1 MRSATPTGSGQ
12 GDKGTTVG
20 ESILI
25 VEDEETLRK
34 NLATFLA
41 REGHSTASAASGI
54 EAMDHLAR
62 HSFDIVVTDIQ
73 LGDLDGLDLLKR
85 VHSEAPNTVVLMMT
99 AYGSVNS
106 AVEAFR
112 NGAHDYLLKPFSLQE
127 LRQKINNIADY
138 RKLIR
143 ENVTLRHEI
152 QCQHDDFH
160 MVAESKAIYGMK
172 RLVRKVAA
180 SRSNLLITG
189 ESGTGK
195 ELVSRA
201 IHSLSP
207 NSDGLLVALNVAAI
221 PDALIE
227 SYLFGHERGAF
238 TGAERE
244 RCGAFRKAKGGTL
257 FLDEI
262 GELPLHVQPKLLRA
276 LEEKEITP
284 VGADAPVKVDVRI
297 ITATH
302 RDLEQM
308 VEEGSFRQDLLLRI
322 NVLTVHI
329 PPLRERVEDVPPL
342 VTHFVKR
349 FCIELKKP
357 RLNVDN
363 QFMRRLMSYHWRK
376 GNVRELSN
384 VIERAVIL
392 SEGDTLRVEDL
403 PDVFQAPGPG
413 STTTDLRNAVKQF
426 EYRHIA
432 SVLESVEGNRELAAR
447 ALGISPATLYRHMER
462 LRLAGYRFGTA
473 ANG

>member
-1 MRSATPTGSGQ
+1 M
-12 GDKGTTVG
+12 G

-41 REGHSTASAASGI
+41 REGHSVVAAASGAV
-54 EAMDHLAR
+54 AMDHLTQ

-85 VHSEAPNTVVLMMT
+85 VRSEAPNTVVLIMT
-99 AYGSVNS
+99 AYASINS

-112 NGAHDYLLKPFSLQE
+112 NGAHDYMLKPFSLQE
-127 LRQKINNIADY
+127 LRQKINNIAKY
-138 RKLIR
+138 HKLIR
-143 ENVTLRHEI
+143 ENAILRREI
-152 QCQHDDFH
+152 QQQHDDFN
-160 MVAESKAIYGMK
+160 MVAESKAISDLK
-172 RLVRKVAA
+172 KLVRKVAA

-201 IHSLSP
+201 THALSP
-207 NSDGLLVALNVAAI
+207 NPDALLVALNVAAI
-221 PDALIE
+221 PDTLIE

-238 TGAERE
+238 TGADRM
-244 RCGAFRKAKGGTL
+244 RYGAFRKAEGGTL

-262 GELPLHVQPKLLRA
+262 GELPLQVQPKLLRA
-276 LEEKEITP
+276 LEEKEILP
-284 VGADAPVKVDVRI
+284 VGADVPVKVDTRV

-308 VEEGSFRQDLLLRI
+308 VQEGSFRQDLLLRI
-322 NVLTVHI
+322 NVLSVHI
-329 PPLRERVEDVPPL
+329 PPLRERVEDIPPL
-342 VTHFVKR
+342 VNHFVNR
-349 FCIELKKP
+349 FCLELRKP

-363 QFMRRLMSYHWRK
+363 QVMRQLMSYHWSK

-392 SEGDTLRVEDL
+392 CEGDRLRMEDL
-403 PDVFQAPGPG
+403 PDAFQAPGPC
-413 STTTDLRNAVKQF
+413 STTTDLRKAVKQF
-426 EYRHIA
+426 EYQHIV
-432 SVLESVEGNRELAAR
+432 SVLESVEGNRELAAY

-462 LRLAGYRFGTA
+462 LRMAGYRFGATS
-473 ANG
+473 ND

>member
-1 MRSATPTGSGQ
+1 MSER
-12 GDKGTTVG
+12 
-20 ESILI
+20 ILI
-25 VEDEETLRK
+25 VEDEETLRE
-34 NLATFLA
+34 NIATFVA
-41 REGHSTASAASGI
+41 REGHSAASAASGA
-54 EAMDHLAR
+54 EAVDHLAR
-62 HSFDIVVTDIQ
+62 QSFDIVVTDIK
-73 LGDLDGLDLLKR
+73 LGDLDGLELLNR
-85 VHSEAPNTVVLMMT
+85 VRSEAPKTVVLMMT
-99 AYGSVNS
+99 AYGSVHS

-127 LRQKINNIADY
+127 LRQKINNIAQY

-143 ENVTLRHEI
+143 ENAILREEI
-152 QCQHDDFH
+152 QCQHDDFN
-160 MVAESKAIYGMK
+160 MVAKSKAISDLK

-195 ELVSRA
+195 ELISRA
-201 IHSLSP
+201 IHNLSP
-207 NSDGLLVALNVAAI
+207 NPDALLVALNVAAI
-221 PDALIE
+221 PDTLIE
-227 SYLFGHERGAF
+227 SHLFGHERGAF
-238 TGAERE
+238 TGAERV

-284 VGADAPVKVDVRI
+284 VGADTPLTVDTRI

-308 VEEGSFRQDLLLRI
+308 VREGSFRQDLLLRI

-342 VTHFVKR
+342 VSHFVNR
-349 FCIELKKP
+349 FCLELRKP
-357 RLNVDN
+357 RLHVDN
-363 QFMRRLMSYHWRK
+363 QVMRRLMSYDWRK

-392 SEGDTLRVEDL
+392 SEGDTIRVEDL
-403 PDVFQAPGPG
+403 PAVFQASGTG

-432 SVLESVEGNRELAAR
+432 SVLDSVEGNRELAAH

-462 LRLAGYRFGTA
+462 LRLAGYRFDAA
-473 ANG
+473 ANS

>member
-1 MRSATPTGSGQ
+1 M
-12 GDKGTTVG
+12 G
-20 ESILI
+20 ECILI
-25 VEDEETLRK
+25 VEDEEGLRK
-34 NLATFLA
+34 NLATFLS
-41 REGHSTASAASGI
+41 REGHDAACAASGA
-54 EAMDHLAR
+54 EAVELLAQR
-62 HSFDIVVTDIQ
+62 SFDIVITDIQ
-73 LGDLDGLDLLKR
+73 LGDVDGLELLKR
-85 VHSEAPNTVVLMMT
+85 VRSEAPDTVVLMMT
-99 AYGSVNS
+99 AYASIKS

-127 LRQKINNIADY
+127 LRQKINNIAQY

-143 ENVTLRHEI
+143 ENAFLRREI
-152 QCQHDDFH
+152 QHQCDDFN
-160 MVAESKAIYGMK
+160 MVAESEAISELK

-201 IHSLSP
+201 IHALSP
-207 NSDGLLVALNVAAI
+207 NPDSLLVALNVAAI
-221 PDALIE
+221 PDTLIE

-238 TGAERE
+238 TGADRA
-244 RCGAFRKAKGGTL
+244 RRGAFRKAEGGTL

-262 GELPLHVQPKLLRA
+262 GELPLQVQPKLLRA
-276 LEEKEITP
+276 LEEKEIMP
-284 VGADAPVKVDVRI
+284 VGADVPVKVDTRVI
-297 ITATH
+297 AATH

-329 PPLRERVEDVPPL
+329 PPLRERVEDIPPL
-342 VTHFVKR
+342 VTHFVNR
-349 FCIELKKP
+349 FCRELRRP

-363 QFMRRLMSYHWRK
+363 RVMRRLMSYHWSK

-392 SEGDTLRVEDL
+392 SEGDSIRVEDL
-403 PDVFQAPGPG
+403 PDVFQSPRAS
-413 STTTDLRNAVKQF
+413 STTTDLRKAVKQF
-426 EYRHIA
+426 EYQHIA
-432 SVLESVEGNRELAAR
+432 SVLETVEGNRELAAH

-462 LRLAGYRFGTA
+462 LRLAGYRFGA
-473 ANG
+473 APNS

>member
-1 MRSATPTGSGQ
+1 M
-12 GDKGTTVG
+12 G

-34 NLATFLA
+34 NLPTLLA
-41 REGHSTASAASGI
+41 REGHNAASTASGT
-54 EAMDHLAR
+54 EAMALLAQQ
-62 HSFDIVVTDIQ
+62 SFDIVITDIQ
-73 LGDLDGLDLLKR
+73 LGDLNGLELLKR
-85 VHSEAPNTVVLMMT
+85 VRSAAPDTVVLMMT
-99 AYGSVNS
+99 AYASINS
-106 AVEAFR
+106 AIEAFR
-112 NGAHDYLLKPFSLQE
+112 NGAHDYLLKPFSMQE
-127 LRQKINNIADY
+127 LRQKINNIAQY

-143 ENVTLRHEI
+143 DNASLRREI
-152 QCQHDDFH
+152 QRQRDDFN
-160 MVAESKAIYGMK
+160 MVAESKAIADLK
-172 RLVRKVAA
+172 SLVRKVAA

-195 ELVSRA
+195 ELVARA
-201 IHSLSP
+201 VHALSP
-207 NSDGLLVALNVAAI
+207 NPEAMFVALNVAAI
-221 PDALIE
+221 PDTLIE

-238 TGAERE
+238 TGADRA
-244 RCGAFRKAKGGTL
+244 RRGAFRKAEGGTL

-276 LEEKEITP
+276 LEEKEIMP
-284 VGADAPVKVDVRI
+284 VGADAPVQVDTRVI
-297 ITATH
+297 SATH

-308 VEEGSFRQDLLLRI
+308 VYEGSFRQDLLLRI

-342 VTHFVKR
+342 VTHFVNR
-349 FCIELKKP
+349 FCLELRKP

-363 QFMRRLMSYHWRK
+363 QVMRRLMSYDWNK

-392 SEGDTLRVEDL
+392 CEGDTIRVEDL
-403 PDVFQAPGPG
+403 PAIFQAPGLC
-413 STTTDLRNAVKQF
+413 STTTDLREAVMQF

-432 SVLESVEGNRELAAR
+432 AVLESVAGNRELAAK

-462 LRLAGYRFGTA
+462 LRLTGYRFGTA
-473 ANG
+473 SNH